1 MLTKFSVKNFKN
13 FKDEI
18 IFDLSK
24 SRDYKFNQEC
34 IKDGVINKTIIYG
47 KNASGKTNLVLAIF
61 DIISNLTDKIAIPHG
76 NVDNPYIFYKNLGN
90 IPSDSVDFNYEFILE
105 GEKIK
110 YSYRKMDKDIFTYE
124 KLVINDVT
132 IVELDRYHDKNQI
145 RLNWNSLE
153 DSGFDNSL
161 KDDKLS
167 AIKYI
172 YKNSKVKDFNDSTS
186 KTFINFMS
194 FIEKMLMFY
203 SLEKRGFIGY
213 ETTSSKNV
221 FKEIIARN
229 KLQDFQSF
237 LASFGLNYDLVET
250 IDDFN
255 TPTVAIRF
263 GETKVLFHKICSSG
277 TSALALFYFWY
288 MDIEKIKLL
297 VIDEFD
303 AFYHYKL
310 SSAIVKKLIDNDCQV
325 ILTTHNTSVMTND
338 LMRPD
343 CYFRINQ
350 DGIISLA
357 DATSNEIR
365 KVHNLEKIY
374 RSGWFDE

>member
-18 IFDLSK
+18 VFDLSK
-24 SRDYKFNQEC
+24 SRDYQFNKEC
-34 IKDGVINKTIIYG
+34 IKDGIVNKSIIYG

-76 NVDNPYIFYKNLGN
+76 NVDNPYIFYKNLQN
-90 IPSDSVDFNYEFILE
+90 LPSESVEFNYEFML
-105 GEKIK
+105 GSKKIE
-110 YSYRKMDKDIFTYE
+110 YSYKKMDKDIFTYE
-124 KLVINDVT
+124 KLVIDDVVV
-132 IVELDRYHDKNQI
+132 VEHDRYHDNSQI
-145 RLNWNSLE
+145 KLNWDSLE
-153 DSGFDNSL
+153 NSGFDISL

-172 YKNSKVKDFNDSTS
+172 YKNSKVKDFSDGIS
-186 KTFINFMS
+186 KAFIDFMQ
-194 FIEKMLMFY
+194 FVEQMLMFY

-229 KLQDFQSF
+229 RLQDFQQF

-255 TPTVAIRF
+255 TPTIAIKF

-303 AFYHYKL
+303 AFYHHKL
-310 SSAIVKKLIDNDCQV
+310 SSDIVRKLIENNCQV

-350 DGIISLA
+350 NGITSLA
-357 DATSNEIR
+357 DATPNEIR